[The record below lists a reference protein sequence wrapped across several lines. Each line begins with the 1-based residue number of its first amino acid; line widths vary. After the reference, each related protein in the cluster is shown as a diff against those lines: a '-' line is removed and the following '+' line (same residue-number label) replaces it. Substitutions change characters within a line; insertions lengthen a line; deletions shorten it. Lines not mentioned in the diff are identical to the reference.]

1 MDIICCYSWADT
13 VWIFIK
19 PACCFKGPICK
30 KSGCLSLIPNSLN
43 TAMTGMTLWVSH
55 LVENWRF
62 GIVGWISRH
71 PKASV
76 YDELGIRLFFFT
88 NRTFNL
94 HYTISIFPFAG
105 PEPTTFMFIPR
116 WFCPVT
122 STMKFFQT
130 RQLLHQQLLSF
141 SSSREL
147 GPEQNIWHT
156 RNPSDRL
163 TGSTFFNF
171 LSNENQL
178 SSWSMVIDSGFKSVY
193 PVKTSPRLLVNVQR
207 NPTSVSGP
215 LTLGANVTH
224 MYRL

>member
-43 TAMTGMTLWVSH
+43 TVMTGMTLWVSH

-76 YDELGIRLFFFT
+76 YDELGMRLSFFT

-94 HYTISIFPFAG
+94 HYTISMCLSAR
-105 PEPTTFMFIPR
+105 PEPTTFSKQDNCFITNY
-116 WFCPVT
+116 C
-122 STMKFFQT
+122 
-130 RQLLHQQLLSF
+130 LLAALVSLD
-141 SSSREL
+141 L
-147 GPEQNIWHT
+147 N
-156 RNPSDRL
+156 
-163 TGSTFFNF
+163 
-171 LSNENQL
+171 
-178 SSWSMVIDSGFKSVY
+178 
-193 PVKTSPRLLVNVQR
+193 KTSDVPEIRLIVWQAQR
-207 NPTSVSGP
+207 FSTSCQTKTNYQVGRWWLIQGSNLSTQLKP
-215 LTLGANVTH
+215 PPDF
-224 MYRL
+224 